1 LRSAGHNCALAA
13 WAKHARVLLK
23 VPGGVSIYD
32 PWKQDVRVPAFLSE
46 AGKPLGQSVTFTK
59 HDAEQEVGE
68 GSCQFASLSRLLMVA
83 LYGDRGISMRFS
95 ASEPE
100 ALAVPVAAQMLIRT
114 SRGRLG
120 GRPGGRPG
128 RPLPPA
134 PRPHHDET
142 RSIDEMRRQANLA
155 RLAALAAIVPEDTYL
170 PKPGVPHP
178 GEFGVYEAD

>member
-46 AGKPLGQSVTFTK
+46 AGEPLGQSVTFTK

-128 RPLPPA
+128 RPRPPA

-155 RLAALAAIVPEDTYL
+155 RLAALVPEDIYV

-178 GEFGVYEAD
+178 GEFGVYEDD